1 MRHALAI
8 LAALFVAS
16 PAAADS
22 RSKPVDQKTFNA
34 LMNKLYPS
42 GKGPSS
48 TSRAR
53 GFYKGT
59 GGQWHRR

>member
-1 MRHALAI
+1 MRHAILLAVALLI
-8 LAALFVAS
+8 AA

-53 GFYKGT
+53 GFYKG
-59 GGQWHRR
+59 GNGDWKRR